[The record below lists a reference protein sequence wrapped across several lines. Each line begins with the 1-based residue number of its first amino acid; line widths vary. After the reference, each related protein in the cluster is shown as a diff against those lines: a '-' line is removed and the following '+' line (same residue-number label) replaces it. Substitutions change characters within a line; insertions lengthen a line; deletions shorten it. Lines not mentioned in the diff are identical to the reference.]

1 MSSAHAARPKVV
13 VVGGGFAGLS
23 AARELSGGD
32 VDVLLLDRDPYNTFQ
47 PLLYQVAT
55 GTLNPG
61 DVTYALRA
69 FAGRHPHVRFQ
80 RARVDRVD
88 PDRKRVHVEG
98 GGEVAYDYLVVAC
111 GVTANYFGIPGAAEH
126 ARTIYRRGG
135 AIGVRD
141 RLLSN
146 LEAFAQDHEDA
157 AEPVVVVV
165 GGGPTGVEMA
175 GALAEL
181 RNTALPIAY
190 PEVDPR
196 RARVVLVEM
205 ADEVLGPFAPSLRAY
220 AAHALRKRGVELK
233 LGVAV
238 EEVRSD
244 CVLLSDG
251 ERLPAAAT
259 IWATGVKVDDDVSG
273 WGLPQGRGGRIEV
286 GPDLRVEG
294 HPEVFAVG
302 DVAAG
307 RDGALPQLAR
317 PAIDGG
323 RHAAAQVRRLLA
335 GLPTEPF
342 TYRDRGTAATIGR
355 SDAVIELPFGVRVR
369 GLPAWLGW
377 VAIHVIML
385 MGGRNRVATVVNLAA
400 RYLTWRRSANV
411 IVGDPP
417 PLVRG

>member
-1 MSSAHAARPKVV
+1 MGGARPARPRVV
-13 VVGGGFAGLS
+13 VVGGGFAGLA
-23 AARELSGGD
+23 AARELSGAD

-69 FAGRHPHVRFQ
+69 FAGRFDNVRFQ
-80 RARVDRVD
+80 RARVVDVD
-88 PDRKRVHVEG
+88 PAARRVHLES
-98 GGEVAYDYLVVAC
+98 GGEVGYDYLVLAC

-126 ARTIYRRGG
+126 ARTIYRRSG

-146 LEAFAQDHEDA
+146 LEAFAQDHADA
-157 AEPVVVVV
+157 AEPVVVIV

-181 RNTALPIAY
+181 RNTALPLAY

-196 RARVVLVEM
+196 RVRVVLVEM
-205 ADEVLGPFAPSLRAY
+205 ADDVLGPFDPSLRSY
-220 AAHALRKRGVELK
+220 AARALRERGVELR

-238 EEVRSD
+238 KEVHRD
-244 CVLLSDG
+244 CVLLGDG
-251 ERLPAAAT
+251 ERVPAAAT
-259 IWATGVKVDDDVSG
+259 IWATGVKVDDDVSR
-273 WGLPQGRGGRIEV
+273 WGLPQGRGGRIQV

-307 RDGALPQLAR
+307 RDEALPQLAR

-323 RHAAAQVRRLLA
+323 RHAAAQVRRILA

-342 TYRDRGTAATIGR
+342 VYRDRGVSATIGR
-355 SDAVIELPFGVRVR
+355 KDAVIELPFGVKVR

-377 VAIHVIML
+377 VGIHVIML
-385 MGGRNRVATVVNLAA
+385 MGGRNRVATMVNLTA

-417 PLVRG
+417 APQRG